1 MGLPGAILAPSALTE
16 GDRVQARCR
25 DGFWYNAKVIKKAGR
40 GASVTATVN
49 YVGFPA
55 THDERFTKAMAGLR
69 QPLSKGDL
77 KLERKE
83 KELELEAARY
93 GGSTLGLRSDGLW
106 EIERVLKKSGR
117 RYLIRWMGWSSE
129 HDSFVPRKELTREM
143 SHVRAISDIVKKK
156 LILAVCVSAP
166 E

>member
-55 THDERFTKAMAGLR
+55 THDERF
-69 QPLSKGDL
+69 D
-77 KLERKE
+77 
-83 KELELEAARY
+83 
-93 GGSTLGLRSDGLW
+93 STIALRSTTTA
-106 EIERVLKKSGR
+106 SCMR
-117 RYLIRWMGWSSE
+117 R
-129 HDSFVPRKELTREM
+129 
-143 SHVRAISDIVKKK
+143 
-156 LILAVCVSAP
+156 ILCLSTA
-166 E
+166 